1 MMERSGPPLPAIL
14 RRLAETPADFLA
26 EPRIGRHGT
35 IVVAA
40 LLADVLHE
48 RDLAAEPRLLA
59 RYGSDRG
66 DPQDRNLFRLAMV
79 AAWLIADQWLARD
92 KPTQDDVAEFLL
104 TSLPELA
111 AQVRADLYVTDPDR
125 REELARTF
133 FARLGFRPDGES
145 PEEAADR
152 LSMISAAERSRLLAA
167 SRAAEERA
175 REVREALARKA
186 AQESADKWTRE

>member
-14 RRLAETPADFLA
+14 RRLAETPADFLD

-35 IVVAA
+35 VVVAA

-48 RDLAAEPRLLA
+48 LDLTAEPRLLA
-59 RYGSDRG
+59 RYGPDRG
-66 DPQDRNLFRLAMV
+66 DAQDRNLFRLAMV
-79 AAWLIADQWLARD
+79 AAWLIADHWLARD
-92 KPTQDDVAEFLL
+92 KPAQADVSELLL

-133 FARLGFRPDGES
+133 LARLGFRPDGES